1 MSKIG
6 IQRRDM
12 RGYCGQIQKAVTDSC
27 LAVINDKLKDIE
39 EAKKTA
45 VDMQIMKT
53 QLETEMKNAE
63 YNYQVSSIEN
73 KNVFTFDELTVLEK
87 QLNDEVLI
95 FQPVNINGDEVTNV
109 DMNSL
114 AQALTNLRD
123 DGKITQNILVLP
135 QNVNVFKAVL
145 KRPDNN
151 SDDENV
157 T

>member
-1 MSKIG
+1 
-6 IQRRDM
+6 
-12 RGYCGQIQKAVTDSC
+12 
-27 LAVINDKLKDIE
+27 
-39 EAKKTA
+39 
-45 VDMQIMKT
+45 
-53 QLETEMKNAE
+53 MKNAE
-63 YNYQVSSIEN
+63 YNYQVSSVEN

-114 AQALTNLRD
+114 AQVLTNLRN

>member
-1 MSKIG
+1 MNPFEYINELKQVIVSNANDSSNKNKKIS
-6 IQRRDM
+6 
-12 RGYCGQIQKAVTDSC
+12 YKEHCDSIIAT
-27 LAVINDKLKDIE
+27 LEV
-39 EAKKTA
+39 
-45 VDMQIMKT
+45 
-53 QLETEMKNAE
+53 LETEMKNAE

-73 KNVFTFDELTVLEK
+73 KNVFTLDELTVLEK

-114 AQALTNLRD
+114 AQVLTNLRN